1 MAFPSLTDI
10 YEAHLGRLFLHWDEE
25 DAEEGGVAH
34 ARGWMDLGRLKH
46 GTIVRFFPKNA
57 PSVEAYVWFP
67 EGRRSALAMPVHRD
81 PVLATHLD
89 VLVATGERGALDD
102 DDPGLEIGWVVM
114 LGMATPI
121 PPSFVKRGVV
131 LESLSAEE
139 AKGVDL
145 AKAGL
150 LSDSLVRKMVA
161 PSFQPPGHVIE
172 VTQRGKKGVLGYFLQ
187 GVAAGPGDP
196 RFRAR
201 DMAGARLRRL
211 RA

>member
-1 MAFPSLTDI
+1 MAGIPGNLARI
-10 YEAHLGRLFLHWDEE
+10 YAAHIKGLADEWAEE
-25 DAEEGGVAH
+25 DAEGSGVVRALP
-34 ARGWMDLGRLKH
+34 WMNLGRLKH

-57 PSVEAYVWFP
+57 PSVEVYVWKP
-67 EGRRSALAMPVHRD
+67 KGRREAFALPVHRD

-89 VLVATGERGALDD
+89 VIYGD
-102 DDPGLEIGWVVM
+102 WVVV

-131 LESLSAEE
+131 LERLSAEE
-139 AKGVDL
+139 ARGVDL

-150 LSDSLVRKMVA
+150 RDDSLKRKMVA

-172 VTQRGKKGVLGYFLQ
+172 VTQRGKKGALGYYLR
-187 GVAAGPGDP
+187 GVAAGKGDP
-196 RFRAR
+196 RFQAR
-201 DMAGARLRRL
+201 NMAWKRVRRL